1 MNSFPRHLRGP
12 STTEPTLIAVS
23 LGGGAFL
30 MSLLPLSAQ
39 ITSVAAVAGGAA
51 AIGAVR
57 RELRIRRRL
66 RALDTTEPAAATPS
80 SSGSQPVEARTV
92 TGAAQ

>member
-1 MNSFPRHLRGP
+1 M
-12 STTEPTLIAVS
+12 S

-39 ITSVAAVAGGAA
+39 ITSVVAVAAA
-51 AIGAVR
+51 GSAIGAVR

-66 RALDTTEPAAATPS
+66 RALDTAAPAAVAPS

-92 TGAAQ
+92 TGVAQ